1 MDCLA
6 DGQGISTV
14 ASDQRGQEK
23 KETTDYGIKKEKKKG
38 FSGKENLVGGYAQWQ
53 LTGIKLDAMRQQT
66 PISY

>member
-23 KETTDYGIKKEKKKG
+23 KETTDYGIKKEKKKRVLG
-38 FSGKENLVGGYAQWQ
+38 KGKFSRRVCTVATHRN
-53 LTGIKLDAMRQQT
+53 
-66 PISY
+66 